1 MNKLWVSLALVFS
14 LSISPLAALESSTK
28 LNQADTEFLFGTD
41 AQNVDVIVLSEDEME
56 ETTGEFWGAF
66 SAITG
71 LGALI
76 YEIGRDHHWW

>member
-1 MNKLWVSLALVFS
+1 MALVFS

-56 ETTGEFWGAF
+56 ETTGEGLIAGFVSGVIGGVVA
-66 SAITG
+66 AIG
-71 LGALI
+71 EDIWKGI
-76 YEIGRDHHWW
+76 KRWF